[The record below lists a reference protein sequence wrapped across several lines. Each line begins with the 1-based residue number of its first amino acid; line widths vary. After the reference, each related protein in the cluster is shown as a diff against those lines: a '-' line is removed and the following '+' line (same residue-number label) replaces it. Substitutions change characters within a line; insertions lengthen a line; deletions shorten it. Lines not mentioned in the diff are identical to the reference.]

1 MHWIRKKD
9 MKTIELIVPCYNE
22 EKCVALFYNRIKE
35 VFAKMPGYDFII
47 TYIDDGSKDYTM
59 AEIKKVV
66 ASANVGRVQYISLS
80 RNFGKES
87 AIYAGLSKCTGDYV
101 ALLDADL
108 QHPPELLKEMIVA
121 IEEEGY
127 DCASARRVSRKG
139 EPFIRSLFSRAFY
152 HIINQITVIDLVPGS
167 TDYRLMKRSVVE
179 AIVSMTERERFTKG
193 IYAWVGF
200 KNKWIEYENVERAA
214 GSTTWNFWGLVRYAY
229 SGFLAF
235 ATTPLRGV
243 IYFGMLII
251 LISIISATY
260 IWLGAMKTPN
270 AERTGYAS
278 IMILMLFLGGVIIA
292 ILGMIGEYMARIYME
307 VKNRPI
313 YFARETNIGQNPVNE
328 MVKEESISVKIKD

>member
-1 MHWIRKKD
+1 

-22 EKCVALFYNRIKE
+22 EKCIALFYNRIEK
-35 VFAKMPGYDFII
+35 VFSEMPGYDFII
-47 TYIDDGSKDYTM
+47 TYIDDGSKDHTM
-59 AEIKKVV
+59 EEIKKVV
-66 ASANVGRVQYISLS
+66 ALADEKKVRYISLS
-80 RNFGKES
+80 RNFGKEA

-101 ALLDADL
+101 ALIDADL
-108 QHPPELLKEMIVA
+108 QHPPELLKQMIIA

-127 DCASARRVSRKG
+127 DCASARRISRKG
-139 EPFIRSLFSRAFY
+139 EPFIRSMFSKAFY
-152 HIINQITVIDLVPGS
+152 HIINYITVIDLVPGS
-167 TDYRLMKRSVVE
+167 TDYRLMKRNVVE

-243 IYFGMLII
+243 IYLGMLIV
-251 LISIISATY
+251 LASIIFGIY
-260 IWLGAMKTPN
+260 IYVGALKTPG
-270 AERTGYAS
+270 AERTGYSS
-278 IMILMLFLGGVIIA
+278 IIILMLFLGGVIIT

-313 YFARETNIGQNPVNE
+313 YFARETNIGQESVE
-328 MVKEESISVKIKD
+328 DMVKEVSRARNVEAAHEDQ

>member
-1 MHWIRKKD
+1 
-9 MKTIELIVPCYNE
+9 MKIIELIVPCYNE
-22 EKCVALFYNRIKE
+22 DKCVKLFYNRIKE
-35 VFAKMPGYDFII
+35 VFSEMPKYDFII
-47 TYIDDGSKDYTM
+47 TYIDDGSKDHTM
-59 AEIKKVV
+59 DEIKEVV
-66 ASANVGRVQYISLS
+66 ASADTGRVQYISLS
-80 RNFGKES
+80 RNFGKEA

-139 EPFIRSLFSRAFY
+139 EPYIRSLFSRAFY

-251 LISIISATY
+251 LISIIGALY
-260 IWLGAMKTPN
+260 IYVGAIKTPDT
-270 AERTGYAS
+270 ERTGYAS

-313 YFARETNIGQNPVNE
+313 YFARETNIGQEAVDE
-328 MVKEESISVKIKD
+328 MVKEESISMKVKE